1 MTTLNDTL
9 NAAFATLNNA
19 VANAEAKRDE
29 AIGKAKA
36 AFATTE
42 DKATG
47 TFQEALKK
55 AADKHFDQ
63 GGTLD
68 EFAEA
73 YGKSAVT
80 TRNHL
85 KAAGVDIPAGK
96 KGAKSKHTDAE
107 KLEIA
112 NAWKTGDK
120 KARAQLTIDNDVTEA
135 TMRNWAIDLGVY
147 VPVKREAKVEAEVE
161 ATS

>member
-9 NAAFATLNNA
+9 NTTFAALNNT
-19 VANAEAKRDE
+19 VANAEVKRDE

-36 AFATTE
+36 DFAATE
-42 DKATG
+42 AKAKDKADK
-47 TFQEALKK
+47 ALKT
-55 AADKHFDQ
+55 AAETFFLN

-73 YGKSAVT
+73 YGKSTVT

-85 KAAGVDIPAGK
+85 KALNVDIPAGK

-112 NAWKTGDK
+112 TAWKTGDK

-135 TMRNWAIDLGVY
+135 TMRNWAIELGVY

-161 ATS
+161 ATA